1 MGASKIKILIVS
13 RTPWNEANSFGN
25 TFTNLF
31 EGMENVKIA
40 NICCQGGAMN
50 SRLIEES
57 FQLTDKDVCKSII
70 GPRPGHLIKNNT
82 CGSSFS
88 KPNVPRKAIFYALR
102 EVIWL
107 VGRWKSKKLNKFIK
121 DFNPDI
127 LYLPIYRSHYMCA
140 VDKYI
145 IKLTGVPYVVHITDD
160 IYNYPPNSSC
170 ITKQLQRIIRSDIRQ
185 ILKNATYGEVFSPV
199 MAKEYSNE
207 FTIPFHLIGKSVN
220 IKSLPPIP
228 EKRQE
233 KVIRF
238 VYTGNFGGERGKQ
251 LIRFAQVITETFPYG
266 TAVLYIYSATR
277 ADEEIQK
284 QLENIDCVEL
294 KGAVSPDKIL
304 ATQQAADYLVHVEGF
319 SSEAIFESRLSFST
333 KIIDYLIAARPII
346 AIGPKEVTSMQVLKD
361 NDMAHI
367 AGSVSELVS
376 ILKRISGRK
385 TDDEV
390 KVNNGRK
397 YLLKHRNS
405 ELMKTEI
412 FHRIEQL
419 VKQ

>member
-1 MGASKIKILIVS
+1 
-13 RTPWNEANSFGN
+13 
-25 TFTNLF
+25 
-31 EGMENVKIA
+31 
-40 NICCQGGAMN
+40 MN
-50 SRLIEES
+50 SRLIEEA
-57 FQLTDKDVCKSII
+57 FQLTDKEVFKSLL
-70 GPRPGHLIKNNT
+70 GPRPGRLIKNDT
-82 CGSSFS
+82 AVHLSA
-88 KPNVPRKAIFYALR
+88 KPNLPRKPIFYALR
-102 EVIWL
+102 EAIWL
-107 VGRWKSKKLNKFIK
+107 VGRWKSNKLKNFIK

-127 LYLPIYRSHYMCA
+127 LYLPIYRSHYMCS
-140 VDKYI
+140 VDKYV
-145 IKLTGVPYVVHITDD
+145 IKLTEAPYIVHISDD

-170 ITKQLQRIIRSDIRQ
+170 ITKQLQRFIRRDIRQ
-185 ILKNATYGEVFSPV
+185 IFKNAAYGEVFSPV
-199 MAKEYSNE
+199 MAKEYGSE
-207 FTIPFHLIGKSVN
+207 FKIPFHLIGKSVN

-238 VYTGNFGGERGKQ
+238 VYTGNYGGERGKQ
-251 LIRFAQVITETFPYG
+251 LIRLAQVITETFPYG

-284 QLENIDCVEL
+284 QLENIDCVKL

-346 AIGPKEVTSMQVLKD
+346 AIGPREVTSIQVLRD

-367 AGSVSELVS
+367 SGSISELRFT
-376 ILKRISGRK
+376 LKRIAEYNI
-385 TDDEV
+385 DNEA
-390 KVNNGRK
+390 KVYNGRK

-419 VKQ
+419 LKQ